1 MPRTEG
7 APPRTHAAG
16 SPRRTR
22 ERCVGPAPASWV
34 LYTVNKEEDRDSD
47 KPQDEELLICA
58 VQLLIH
64 LLHLHAVQ
72 LLIYM
77 S

>member
-16 SPRRTR
+16 SPRRTW

-34 LYTVNKEEDRDSD
+34 LYTVNKEVDRDSD
-47 KPQDEELLICA
+47 KPQDEELLIYA
-58 VQLLIH
+58 G
-64 LLHLHAVQ
+64 
-72 LLIYM
+72 
-77 S
+77 SF